1 MTAINGE
8 KGALGSRLLVVVV
21 QVFFTLLEGRAPQ
34 VKGKRKRFFHVI
46 IGASFYTIIWFQVV
60 NVFFEVVSLKSC
72 ASADQPHMF
81 ACLSLLV
88 GSKVATRKLPMVC
101 CCHLAKRWHGKA
113 S

>member
-46 IGASFYTIIWFQVV
+46 IGA
-60 NVFFEVVSLKSC
+60 
-72 ASADQPHMF
+72 
-81 ACLSLLV
+81 
-88 GSKVATRKLPMVC
+88 
-101 CCHLAKRWHGKA
+101 
-113 S
+113 